1 MGIENRNTKF
11 VNLFGDPDRPIY
23 GNELVVP
30 ASPSP
35 TPSATLTPTPTT
47 TPSPTLT
54 PTPTPSA
61 TPPPPF
67 NPSDL
72 SGLTI
77 WYDFDDTSEMTYDG
91 SNIVSAVN
99 DKSGNNY
106 DLTASVGHRP
116 LLTTDTTYGGNNCL
130 EFSGGTSS
138 ATRQALTHSLSTM
151 RTGLTANTMF
161 IVMRMERDET
171 LAQEN
176 PYQITTNSGDRIWGQ
191 YFRSTNVF
199 RASYPGGQFNN
210 YTGFSSEYPYVLL
223 YQTQE
228 TGSPYATITS
238 ELNGLTPSSIIS
250 DAYDLP
256 QFDWISIGART
267 EFGGYADAMKGNF
280 GEFIFYDRKLTPS
293 EIVQVVN
300 YLEDKWN
307 YVAW

>member
-1 MGIENRNTKF
+1 MGVKFRNTEF

-30 ASPSP
+30 LP
-35 TPSATLTPTPTT
+35 
-47 TPSPTLT
+47 

-61 TPPPPF
+61 TITQTPQPTATPTPTPSLPPF
-67 NPSDL
+67 DPTQL
-72 SGLTI
+72 SGLEI
-77 WYDFDDTSEMTYDG
+77 WYDFNDTSEMTYDG
-91 SNIVSAVN
+91 ANIVSAVN
-99 DKSGNNY
+99 DKSGNSY

-116 LLTTDTTYGGNNCL
+116 LLTTDATYGGNNCL

-161 IVMRMERDET
+161 VVMRMEVDAT
-171 LAQEN
+171 LAQET

-191 YFRSTNVF
+191 YFYSTNVY
-199 RASYPGGQFNN
+199 RASYPGAQFNN
-210 YTGFSSEYPYVLL
+210 YSTFASEYPYVLL

-228 TGSPYATITS
+228 VGSPYATITS
-238 ELNGLTPSSIIS
+238 QLNGLSPSSIIS